1 MAATTTTRNGAAP
14 KVKEAGDAVTTAARK
29 TPTPAIAAGAAA
41 AGLAGGLLIGS
52 RLAPRRSALGTVA
65 IALADGV
72 RRAAAAA
79 ERASTASD
87 DVQAV
92 RDQLEALN
100 KRSPIEVVLDGL
112 THRRGAHRS
121 EG

>member
-1 MAATTTTRNGAAP
+1 M
-14 KVKEAGDAVTTAARK
+14 
-29 TPTPAIAAGAAA
+29 
-41 AGLAGGLLIGS
+41 
-52 RLAPRRSALGTVA
+52 A

-87 DVQAV
+87 DVHAV

-112 THRRGAHRS
+112 THRRGAHKS